1 MNKEILRILRSKML
15 EYATGVNKLLAQYN
29 SMKASGASV
38 SELNEIAVKAH
49 DYNSKYS
56 AVKSEYEDYV
66 SKYERYI
73 SLEKSGGKAF
83 EDARTKFLTYELNLS
98 FKYEIDDVIEKA
110 KREGNNPQSQEPDG
124 LLLVGDDDDT
134 PMLGDDRE
142 MEPTGGMHL

>member
-15 EYATGVNKLLAQYN
+15 EYATGVNKLLEQYN

-38 SELNEIAVKAH
+38 SELNKIAVAAH

-56 AVKSEYEDYV
+56 IVKSEYEDYV

-98 FKYEIDDVIEKA
+98 FKYEINDVIEKA
-110 KREGNNPQSQEPDG
+110 KREGNNPQSQEPDS
-124 LLLVGDDDDT
+124 LLLVGDDDT
-134 PMLGDDRE
+134 PMLGDEGE
-142 MEPTGGMHL
+142 MEPTGGMNL